1 VSLAPGGARV
11 ELSKETYLTPRS
23 RGRKFI
29 FVTMSTTRKT
39 RRYRRSTPLGRLV
52 RNVEKI
58 VRHASLMKARLLSWG
73 VASDSRLS
81 LLVFMTDEVTGKAGD
96 MTDVLAKLEAEGFTP
111 PERPR
116 GGEYA
121 PGQRVQV
128 AAKFRAEYEE
138 AFRTVIASDPEY
150 LDDLVVDSVLESGKV
165 VVRRGKKSPFVVSK
179 THLLP
184 LRESGG

>member
-1 VSLAPGGARV
+1 M
-11 ELSKETYLTPRS
+11 TPRS

-39 RRYRRSTPLGRLV
+39 RRYRRSTPLGRLS

-58 VRHASLMKARLLSWG
+58 ARHASLLKVRLLSWG
-73 VASDSRLS
+73 VTTESKLS
-81 LLVFMTDEVTGKAGD
+81 LLVFMTDEVAGKASD

-116 GGEYA
+116 SVDYV

-128 AAKFRAEYEE
+128 APKFRAEYEE
-138 AFRTVIASDPEY
+138 AFETVIAADSGY
-150 LDDLVVDSVLESGKV
+150 LDELTVESVLASGKV

-179 THLLP
+179 THLLL
-184 LRESGG
+184 LRESVGE